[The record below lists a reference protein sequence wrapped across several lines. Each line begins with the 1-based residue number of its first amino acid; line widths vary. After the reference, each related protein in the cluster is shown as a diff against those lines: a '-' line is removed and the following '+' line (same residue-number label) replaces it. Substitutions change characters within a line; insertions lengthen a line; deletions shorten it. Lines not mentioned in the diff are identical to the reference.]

1 MTKEIKILVACGS
14 GVATSTIAQE
24 AVKEIAQRAG
34 VNARVFKAPIAEVP
48 ERQHHVDIVLT
59 TANYRQPLEK
69 PYMSV
74 FGLISG
80 VNKANTEKK
89 LEVPGDVNLYHVAPR
104 RDLGGLLGFKPCR
117 ANRNML
123 LGYFDGKRMLYG
135 LAGRAYYIDAP
146 EGETY
151 YFDKMISEIQSL
163 LSYMEPRQ
171 STGGRNRRTSLR
183 DTVFIQNRYFP
194 GWQRN

>member
-34 VNARVFKAPIAEVP
+34 VNARVFKATIAEVP
-48 ERQHHVDIVLT
+48 ERQHHEDIVLT

-89 LEVPGDVNLYHVAPR
+89 LEELMKKVA
-104 RDLGGLLGFKPCR
+104 
-117 ANRNML
+117 A
-123 LGYFDGKRMLYG
+123 
-135 LAGRAYYIDAP
+135 
-146 EGETY
+146 E
-151 YFDKMISEIQSL
+151 
-163 LSYMEPRQ
+163 
-171 STGGRNRRTSLR
+171 
-183 DTVFIQNRYFP
+183 
-194 GWQRN
+194 

>member
-14 GVATSTIAQE
+14 GVATSTIAQ
-24 AVKEIAQRAG
+24 RAG
-34 VNARVFKAPIAEVP
+34 VNARVFKATIAEVP

-89 LEVPGDVNLYHVAPR
+89 LEELMKKVA
-104 RDLGGLLGFKPCR
+104 
-117 ANRNML
+117 A
-123 LGYFDGKRMLYG
+123 
-135 LAGRAYYIDAP
+135 
-146 EGETY
+146 E
-151 YFDKMISEIQSL
+151 
-163 LSYMEPRQ
+163 
-171 STGGRNRRTSLR
+171 
-183 DTVFIQNRYFP
+183 
-194 GWQRN
+194 